1 MVLRRDLSGLFG
13 LLSVCCS
20 GGLGQGSLASWHRGV
35 AFERHRS
42 HSSNCEEWGTKH
54 PLWVPVFLVTW
65 SRDVAPMT
73 RGPGNASNPA
83 TPPGCRTYQSG
94 NKCDTLAGSYI
105 FTGVLFPAVFGTSCL
120 DTRAKQRRS
129 LRGFAPAGSAGGS
142 SRAGISRQDCT
153 ATGIIT
159 SLL

>member
-1 MVLRRDLSGLFG
+1 MYYYFLITPVLYSDL
-13 LLSVCCS
+13 
-20 GGLGQGSLASWHRGV
+20 RGD

-42 HSSNCEEWGTKH
+42 HSSNCEEWERSTPCGCPFFSH
-54 PLWVPVFLVTW
+54 R
-65 SRDVAPMT
+65 SRGVAPKT
-73 RGPGNASNPA
+73 HGPGNASSPA
-83 TPPGCRTYQSG
+83 TPPGRRTYQSG